1 MEKQMPD
8 PFLTVP
14 EIAEELRYDPQT
26 VRSWIR
32 QGKLPAIRASNRE
45 YRVRRSDLDAMIT
58 TMHADGGAPN
68 AARGSAPRARV
79 TLQEKTRLL
88 DTQVRLPDER

>member
-1 MEKQMPD
+1 MPD
-8 PFLTVP
+8 SFLTVP

-26 VRSWIR
+26 VRMWIR

-58 TMHADGGAPN
+58 IMHANGGPP
-68 AARGSAPRARV
+68 RGTRESATPKARV
-79 TLQEKTRLL
+79 TLQEKTRLM